1 MTTFTVVIATK
12 NRADLLPRA
21 VRSVLEQS
29 MADLEVIVS
38 DDGSTDDTRAVVEG
52 IDDDRLRYVSG
63 DSGGPS
69 AARNRGAAHAVGDF
83 IAFLDDDDEA
93 SPGWLEAFLAPLAA
107 ENCAAVCCGAE
118 KLLPDGSRTVEL
130 PRDLGPA
137 FGDRTGLF
145 LCGTFVLRRSAF
157 DELGGYTE
165 SLRWSEQTDLA
176 LRLCTR
182 ADELGWDIVCVQA
195 PLITYHQALPLE
207 RSSKVPRR
215 WPGPRTTSCANTRTS
230 CRVTPSGVPTTCPWR
245 PWPKRGS
252 VSSPM
257 LDATSGVRGA
267 PARPIPR
274 TWLGCWPARRRPSP
288 GACGRDEPPAL
299 GPGNARATCTSSRTG
314 HRCVHAASRVRC
326 WPRTRTTRP
335 WDAAG

>member
-1 MTTFTVVIATK
+1 MTTFTVVIATR

-107 ENCAAVCCGAE
+107 ERCAAVCCGAE

-145 LCGTFVLRRSAF
+145 LCGTFALRRSAF

-182 ADELGWDIVCVQA
+182 ADELGWDIACVQA

-207 RSSKVPRR
+207 RSSKVPREMAR
-215 WPGPRTTSCANTRTS
+215 AAHHLLREHANELSRDPQRRADYLS
-230 CRVTPSGVPTTCPWR
+230 VAAVAEARLGELADARRDFWR
-245 PWPKRGS
+245 AWR
-252 VSSPM
+252 
-257 LDATSGVRGA
+257 
-267 PARPIPR
+267 ARPTDPKN
-274 TWLGCWPARRRPSP
+274 LARMLASTSKTVS
-288 GACGRDEPPAL
+288 GRL
-299 GPGNARATCTSSRTG
+299 WS
-314 HRCVHAASRVRC
+314 
-326 WPRTRTTRP
+326 
-335 WDAAG
+335 